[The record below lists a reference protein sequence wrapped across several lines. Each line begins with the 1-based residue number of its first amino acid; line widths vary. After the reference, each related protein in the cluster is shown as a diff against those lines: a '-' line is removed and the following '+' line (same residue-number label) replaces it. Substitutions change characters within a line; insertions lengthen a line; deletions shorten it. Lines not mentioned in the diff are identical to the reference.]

1 MTKTGILL
9 AGHGSYISPNTAG
22 LVWACVDQIRQLGIV
37 DEVSAAFW
45 KEQPSF
51 HEAIHSFTADDITV
65 IPVFTTR
72 GFFTQQVIPA
82 EMGLQGKFTQ
92 RNGRTIRYTRTLSE
106 TPFLSEMT
114 RHRVEETLQTYN
126 LLPEQCAVAIIGHST
141 RRNPESRKATEAQA
155 ELIRSAGLAAQVIA
169 VYLDDFPEIEEVY
182 TLTNVPNLIGV
193 PFFMAEGSHV
203 IYDVRRKLGLTQ
215 EQTPQTIQNRTV
227 YYTAPAG
234 TDDGLVDALIS
245 LANEAATHFK
255 SGIESNGFPAFGR
268 DLLWE
273 AVNRA
278 PFQFGQLWLTPAQ
291 ISFEESPS
299 FIEDWTPE
307 SLRDMVRNRASHDEF
322 RYHSSAKS
330 LPASLP
336 SLCTGDAESL
346 HAAVE
351 TIYPGAVA
359 AWAQAQTGNF
369 CANSF
374 DATIDRQVGQF
385 RALANLPEST
395 RTSFVQSI
403 CGKCTRHPTWHD
415 GVIDTIPCREPCN
428 LWLSAALTKKEN

>member
-9 AGHGSYISPNTAG
+9 AGHGSHISPNTAR
-22 LVWACVDQIRQLGIV
+22 LVWACVDQIRQLNIV

-82 EMGLQGKFTQ
+82 EMGLQGKITRQ
-92 RNGRTIRYTRTLSE
+92 DRRTIRYTRTLSE

-114 RHRVEETLQTYN
+114 RRRVEETLQTYN
-126 LLPEQCAVAIIGHST
+126 LQPEQCAVAIIGHST

-155 ELIRSAGLAAQVIA
+155 ELIRSAGLAAQVVA
-169 VYLDDFPEIEEVY
+169 VYLDDSPEIQEIY
-182 TLTNVPNLIGV
+182 TLTDLPNLIAV

-203 IYDVRRKLGLTQ
+203 IYDVRRELGLSQ
-215 EQTPQTIQNRTV
+215 EQLLQTIHNRTV

-234 TDDGLVDALIS
+234 TDDGLVNALLA
-245 LANEAATHFK
+245 LANEAETPFK
-255 SGIESNGFPAFGR
+255 AGVESNGFPTFGR

-278 PFQFGQLWLTPAQ
+278 PFQFGQLWLQADQVQFAKSTT
-291 ISFEESPS
+291 INES
-299 FIEDWTPE
+299 WTPK
-307 SLRDMVRNRASHDEF
+307 SIRDAVRTPTNSFRLLASGIDLPPDLPALIIHNADEF
-322 RYHSSAKS
+322 
-330 LPASLP
+330 L
-336 SLCTGDAESL
+336 
-346 HAAVE
+346 AAVE

-359 AWAQAQTGNF
+359 AWTQAQTSNF
-369 CANSF
+369 QANSF
-374 DATIDRQVGQF
+374 DATIGRQVGQF
-385 RALANLPEST
+385 RALADLTET
-395 RTSFVQSI
+395 RKAELVQSI

-415 GVIDTIPCREPCN
+415 GTIDTIPCREPCN
-428 LWLSAALTKKEN
+428 LWLSAALAEHKS

>member
-9 AGHGSYISPNTAG
+9 AGHGSHISPNTAG
-22 LVWACVDQIRQLGIV
+22 LVWACVDQIRQLNIV

-82 EMGLQGKFTQ
+82 EMGLQGKITQ
-92 RNGRTIRYTRTLSE
+92 KDGRTIRYTRTLSE

-126 LLPEQCAVAIIGHST
+126 LQPEQCAVAIIGHST

-155 ELIRSAGLAAQVIA
+155 ELIRSAGLAAQVVA
-169 VYLDDFPEIEEVY
+169 VYLDDSPEIEEIY
-182 TLTNVPNLIGV
+182 TLTDLPNLIAV

-203 IYDVRRKLGLTQ
+203 IYDVRRELGLSQ
-215 EQTPQTIQNRTV
+215 AQSPQTIHSRTV

-234 TDDGLVDALIS
+234 TDDGLVDALLS
-245 LANEAATHFK
+245 LARDAGLPTVK
-255 SGIESNGFPAFGR
+255 KIESNGFPSFGR

-273 AVNRA
+273 AVNRV
-278 PFQFGQLWLTPAQ
+278 PFQFGQLWLMPAQ
-291 ISFEESPS
+291 IEFEESTS

-307 SLRDMVRNRASHDEF
+307 SLRDIVRNPVGEF
-322 RYHSSAKS
+322 RYHLSART
-330 LPASLP
+330 LP
-336 SLCTGDAESL
+336 SNLPILCTGDAERL
-346 HAAVE
+346 HMAVE

-359 AWAQAQTGNF
+359 AWAQAQTDTF
-369 CANSF
+369 QAKPF
-374 DATIDRQVGQF
+374 EETIGRQVGQF
-385 RALANLPEST
+385 RALANLSEST
-395 RTSFVQSI
+395 KNDFVRSI

-428 LWLSAALTKKEN
+428 LWLSAALAGKKQD